1 MVRSKLVFGGNAAF
15 SGPKMFT
22 GNSGEIEGHKKK
34 AAGHITSP
42 PSFRQA
48 ISVKIA
54 FFDNESV
61 FGFFG

>member
-1 MVRSKLVFGGNAAF
+1 VRSKLVFGGNVAF